1 MAPAHGGA
9 SVNSVT
15 LGPFIS
21 KMNPNGVRATAEI
34 SRKPFAALVRQNR
47 TGVRKTPEKKFAER
61 HLRREKCEKC
71 CRLRRS
77 SWSRASEFP

>member
-1 MAPAHGGA
+1 MAPAHGSA

-21 KMNPNGVRATAEI
+21 KMSPNGVRATAEI

-47 TGVRKTPEKKFAER
+47 TGVRKTPEKS
-61 HLRREKCEKC
+61 LQNVT
-71 CRLRRS
+71 
-77 SWSRASEFP
+77 